1 MNRLIHTFVFISAA
15 FMLSAQ
21 SRMVTETMHS
31 AILDADRDYTIYLP
45 PSFNSDPSRHYPILY
60 LLHGMTDTNTS
71 WLDRGHYQEVAD
83 ELIANGVIDEM
94 VIVTPNAGGPN
105 VHEQQNGYFNLDG
118 WRYEDFFF
126 EEFMPAIE
134 TKYRAGGSKENRALA
149 GLSMGGG
156 GATGYAQHHPE
167 LFASAYAMSALMDI
181 PEFDWGNASLDDKF
195 GKLTRS
201 VMQNSCVR
209 FIAEASDEQQQA
221 MRTVRWFVDC
231 GDDDFLLECNMDFY
245 RAMRRARIPA
255 EMRMRDGG
263 HSWQYWHSALYTAL
277 PFAFKK

>member
-1 MNRLIHTFVFISAA
+1 MKILTSLILSFFAA
-15 FMLSAQ
+15 AASAQ
-21 SRMVTETMHS
+21 SRMVTEAMPS
-31 AILDADRDYTIYLP
+31 RILDTEREYTIYLP
-45 PSFNSDPSRHYPILY
+45 PSFDADTTRHYPILY

-71 WLDRGHYQEVAD
+71 WQERGHYQEVVD
-83 ELIANGVIDEM
+83 ELIAKGEIPEM
-94 VIVTPNAGGPN
+94 VIVTPNAGGAN
-105 VHEQQNGYFNLDG
+105 VREQQNGYFNLPE

-134 TKYRAGGSKENRALA
+134 SKYRAGGSKEKRAVA

-181 PEFDWGNASLDDKF
+181 PEFDWGNAQADDKF
-195 GKLTRS
+195 VKLTRS
-201 VMQNSCVR
+201 VMENSCVR
-209 FIAEASDEQQQA
+209 YVAEATDAQKDA
-221 MRTVRWFVDC
+221 LRTVRWYIDC

-245 RAMRRARIPA
+245 REMRRARIPA

-263 HSWQYWHSALYTAL
+263 HSWDYWHSALYTAL
-277 PFAFKK
+277 PFAF